1 MSQTMEQT
9 DNGSLRDQE
18 EPEQK
23 QKSRRPP
30 NTAFRQQR
38 LKAWQPILT
47 PRTVLPLFFA
57 IGVIFAPIGGLLLWA
72 SSEVQE
78 ILIDYTDCN
87 T

>member
-47 PRTVLPLFFA
+47 PRTVL
-57 IGVIFAPIGGLLLWA
+57 
-72 SSEVQE
+72 
-78 ILIDYTDCN
+78 
-87 T
+87 